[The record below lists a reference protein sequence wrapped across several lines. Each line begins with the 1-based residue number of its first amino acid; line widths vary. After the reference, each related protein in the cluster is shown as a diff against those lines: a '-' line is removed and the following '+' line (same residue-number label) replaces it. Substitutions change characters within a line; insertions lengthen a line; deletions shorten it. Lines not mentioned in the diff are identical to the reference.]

1 MKLNVLKQDGSDS
14 GVQVDLQDAIFAV
27 TPNHQVMYEDV
38 RSYLSNQ
45 RQGTAKT
52 KTRNEVRGG
61 GKKAFKQKGTGGARR
76 GSLRSPLLEGGGT
89 IYGPEPRDY
98 TVRLTK
104 KMRQLARKS
113 ALTYKAQE
121 NAIIVVEDFTFD
133 APKTKSFTAVLKN
146 LKVDGRKVLFLTAGT
161 DSHVYLSGRNVPNV
175 SILEANKPS
184 TYEIMDAEVLVIQ
197 LSGVATLESTFSL
210 KQEVAA

>member
-76 GSLRSPLLEGGGT
+76 GSLRSPLLKGGGT
-89 IYGPEPRDY
+89 IFGPEPRDY

-113 ALTYKAQE
+113 ALTCKAQE

-133 APKTKSFTAVLKN
+133 APKTKSFTAVLRN
-146 LKVDGRKVLFLTAGT
+146 LKLEGRKVLFLTPGN
-161 DSHVYLSGRNVPNV
+161 DPNVYLSGRNVPKV
-175 SILEANKPS
+175 SVLEANKPS
-184 TYEIMDAEVLVIQ
+184 TYEIMDADVLVIQ
-197 LSGVATLESTFSL
+197 LGGVATLESTFSP